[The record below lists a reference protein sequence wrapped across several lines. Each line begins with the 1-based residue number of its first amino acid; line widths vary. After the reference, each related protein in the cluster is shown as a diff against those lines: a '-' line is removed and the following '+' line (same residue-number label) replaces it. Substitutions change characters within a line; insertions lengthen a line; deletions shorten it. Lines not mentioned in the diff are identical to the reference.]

1 MLELIVFVCGA
12 AVMVL
17 EMVGARIVAPYF
29 GSSIVVW
36 TALIGTVLASLSLG
50 YWWGGRIADRNPRLI
65 TLGRIILF
73 AGLCIGLVAVAK
85 SMILDFWG
93 LDSTPIYFAVTA
105 INLVLFAPAS
115 ILLGMIS
122 PYAVRLKMVA
132 VERAGSTAGRLYAL
146 STLGSIVGTFFA
158 GFFLIAVMGS
168 TSILILLAV
177 VLIVLSLGASMADR
191 GTKVAALVVIVLL
204 GLGLNAYAGYLQ
216 NGGFHDLD
224 THYSRVFIYKS
235 EDGAS
240 GRPTRAMATTPR
252 FTQSAMYLDE
262 PTGLVLKY
270 TRFFKAA
277 WSFNPSARRCLVLGG
292 GGYSFPKYALV
303 AHPEL
308 HVEVVELDPGVTHL
322 ARLFFGL
329 EDHPRM
335 RIHHE
340 DGRTFINRSRD
351 TFDVILGDVF
361 NSQYSVPFHL
371 TTVETVRRLHDMLE
385 EDGVV
390 IMNTIT
396 AIEGPG
402 GRFLRAQ
409 FLTFAEVFPHVH
421 LYPLQHPED
430 GQAVQNVMI
439 VASKKALPLDAASPD
454 PDVRMFLGHRWTR
467 PIPSDVPILT
477 DEFAPVENIM
487 ASNW

>member
-50 YWWGGRIADRNPRLI
+50 YWWGGRIADRNPSLV
-65 TLGRIILF
+65 TLGRIVLF
-73 AGLCIGLVAVAK
+73 SGLCIGLVAVAK

-93 LDSTPIYFAVTA
+93 LETTPIYVAATA
-105 INLVLFAPAS
+105 ANLVLFAPAS

-132 VERAGSTAGRLYAL
+132 VDRAGSTAGRLYAL
-146 STLGSIVGTFFA
+146 STLGSIVGTFLA

-168 TSILILLAV
+168 TSILILLSAM
-177 VLIVLSLGASMADR
+177 LIVLSLGASPAER
-191 GTKVAALVVIVLL
+191 NTKLAALILVVLL
-204 GLGLNAYAGYLQ
+204 GLGLNAYASYLQ
-216 NGGFHDLD
+216 DEGFHDLD

-235 EDGAS
+235 EDRAS

-262 PTGLVLKY
+262 PTGLALRY

-292 GGYSFPKYALV
+292 GGYSFPKYAL
-303 AHPEL
+303 ATYPDL
-308 HVEVVELDPGVTHL
+308 HIEVVELDAGVTRL

-340 DGRTFINRSRD
+340 DGRTFINRCRD

-371 TTVETVRRLHDMLE
+371 TTLETVERLHGMLE
-385 EDGVV
+385 EDGVL

-396 AIEGPG
+396 AIEGQE

-409 FLTFAEVFPHVH
+409 FATYAHVFPQVH
-421 LYPLQHPED
+421 LYPLQHPGD
-430 GQAVQNVMI
+430 GRAVQNVMI
-439 VASKKALPLDAASPD
+439 VASKKPLPPDASSPD
-454 PDVRMFLGHRWTR
+454 SEVRMFLGQRWTR
-467 PIPSDVPILT
+467 PIPSDVPLLT
-477 DEFAPVENIM
+477 DDFAPVETIL
-487 ASNW
+487 ADSW